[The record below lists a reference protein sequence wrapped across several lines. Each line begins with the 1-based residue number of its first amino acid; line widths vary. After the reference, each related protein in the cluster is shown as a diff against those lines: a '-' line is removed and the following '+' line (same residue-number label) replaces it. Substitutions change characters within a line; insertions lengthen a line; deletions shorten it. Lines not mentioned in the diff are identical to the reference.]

1 MPYPVAH
8 VMFFVFCICA
18 IAVYTTLVALL
29 RKDISS
35 KNIVQ
40 ILLLLLV
47 GGFFAEFPD
56 IPALYNILVNGTM
69 EHSQIGPI
77 PTHSLLFSSSAILFG
92 TFIGYMI
99 YREFG
104 KAVYVGIFAEAASLS
119 HLLLDDLSRGAIY
132 YLYPMSNRPISVFA
146 YMDVGIARVNFIHY
160 LLASYVL
167 VFFLFVVIMMVL
179 FALNHLGFEF
189 RYRPEK

>member
-35 KNIVQ
+35 RNIMH
-40 ILLLLLV
+40 ILLLLFV
-47 GGFFAEFPD
+47 GAFFALYPD
-56 IPALYNILVNGTM
+56 ITAVYNILVNGTV
-69 EHSQIGPI
+69 EHCQIGFI

-92 TFIGYMI
+92 TIIGYVA

-104 KAVYVGIFAEAASLS
+104 KAVYMGLFAEAASLS
-119 HLLLDDLSRGAIY
+119 HLLLDDLDGADIQYFYPIY
-132 YLYPMSNRPISVFA
+132 NRTISVFS
-146 YMDVGIARVNFIHY
+146 YMDNGLTRADLIPY
-160 LLASYVL
+160 LLTSYAYIILIFTV
-167 VFFLFVVIMMVL
+167 MMLAL

-189 RYRPEK
+189 GYKSKK

>member
-18 IAVYTTLVALL
+18 IAIYTILVALL

-35 KNIVQ
+35 RNIVQ
-40 ILLLLLV
+40 ILLLLFV

-56 IPALYNILVNGTM
+56 IPAVYNILVNGTM
-69 EHSQIGPI
+69 EHSRIGPI
-77 PTHSLLFSSSAILFG
+77 PTHSLFFSSSAILFG
-92 TFIGYMI
+92 TFIGYML

-104 KAVYVGIFAEAASLS
+104 KAVYMGIFAVSASLA
-119 HLLLDDLSRGAIY
+119 HLLLDDLVGGSINY
-132 YLYPMSNRPISVFA
+132 FYPISNRAISVFS
-146 YMDVGIARVNFIHY
+146 YMDAGVARVDFIRY
-160 LLASYVL
+160 LLASYAL
-167 VFFLFVVIMMVL
+167 VFFLFVVMMMAL

-189 RYRPEK
+189 RYRSEK

>member
-8 VMFFVFCICA
+8 VMFFVLCICA

-29 RKDISS
+29 RRDISS
-35 KNIVQ
+35 KNIMQ
-40 ILLLLLV
+40 ILLLLII

-56 IPALYNILVNGTM
+56 IPAVYNILVNGTM

-77 PTHSLLFSSSAILFG
+77 PTHSLFFSSSAILFG
-92 TFIGYMI
+92 TIIGYMI

-104 KAVYVGIFAEAASLS
+104 KAVYVGIFAMSASLA
-119 HLLLDDLSRGAIY
+119 HLLLDDLSRGSIY
-132 YLYPMSNRPISVFA
+132 YLYPIYNRAISVSS
-146 YMDVGIARVNFIHY
+146 YMDVGIARVNFIRY

-167 VFFLFVVIMMVL
+167 VFFLFVVIMMAL
-179 FALNHLGFEF
+179 FALNHLGFQF

>member
-8 VMFFVFCICA
+8 VMFFVLCICA

-29 RKDISS
+29 RRDISS
-35 KNIVQ
+35 KNIMQ
-40 ILLLLLV
+40 ILLLLII

-56 IPALYNILVNGTM
+56 IPAVYNILVNGTM
-69 EHSQIGPI
+69 EHYQIGPV
-77 PTHSLLFSSSAILFG
+77 PTHSLFFSSSAILFG
-92 TFIGYMI
+92 TIIGYII

-104 KAVYVGIFAEAASLS
+104 KAVYVGLFAMSASLA

-132 YLYPMSNRPISVFA
+132 YLYPISNRAISVSS
-146 YMDVGIARVNFIHY
+146 YMDVGIARVNFIRY
-160 LLASYVL
+160 LLASYAL
-167 VFFLFVVIMMVL
+167 VFFLFVVIMMAL

-189 RYRPEK
+189 RYKPEK